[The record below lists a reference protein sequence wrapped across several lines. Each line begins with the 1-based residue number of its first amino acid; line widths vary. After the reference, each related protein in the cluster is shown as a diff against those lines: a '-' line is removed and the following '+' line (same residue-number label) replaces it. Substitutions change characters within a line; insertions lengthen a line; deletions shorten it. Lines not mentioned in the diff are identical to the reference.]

1 MQYLSLNQ
9 SCNAQILEVQPK
21 PKASHFGIKFIVC
34 TIILDLLNGEEKKLC
49 ENFTMVKSTC
59 TLGLISEV
67 TSSTRHWF
75 GRWFCTSHWF

>member
-1 MQYLSLNQ
+1 
-9 SCNAQILEVQPK
+9 
-21 PKASHFGIKFIVC
+21 
-34 TIILDLLNGEEKKLC
+34 
-49 ENFTMVKSTC
+49 MVKSTC